1 MPAAASVL
9 LSSLVLGLAH
19 VAPAAI
25 VYTFFAAGLS
35 FALVTRWHRSLWA
48 GVILHIC
55 NNVLVQII
63 VMVGI

>member
-19 VAPAAI
+19 LAPAAI
-25 VYTFFAAGLS
+25 VYTFFAGLS

>member
-19 VAPAAI
+19 VAPVAI
-25 VYTFFAAGLS
+25 VYTFFAGLS